1 MPESE
6 ILLEDAIEFGLDA
19 SHEKFCRAHDW
30 GEKAELKNGE
40 ISFEAFEYSMKA
52 GKSVSVGIVKFTDFQ
67 LLLDWA
73 GY

>member
-1 MPESE
+1 MSESE
-6 ILLEDAIEFGLDA
+6 ILLEDATEFGLDA

-40 ISFEAFEYSMKA
+40 ITFEAFEYSVKEGKA
-52 GKSVSVGIVKFTDFQ
+52 VSIGNVKFNDFQ